1 VWPIR
6 NVRLKTFE
14 IIEFAVAAT
23 GRFDDSR
30 KHPLEI
36 HSSSWGHAVKPGLLL
51 AVISGLFI
59 AVPLTANAADIAVKT
74 SAPLPPPSL
83 NWTGCYIGGNGG
95 GTWIKNDSALLAAG
109 VGGPVIPLGPS
120 AGDAAAYG
128 GQIGCDYQSS
138 SNWVVGL
145 RGMWD
150 ATTANS
156 SIQGAFGA
164 VGVAISSTLNSQTRS
179 FGTAVA
185 RVGYSFTPALMFYG
199 IGGVAF
205 AENKYTQNIV
215 ATPPGTV
222 FAFNSSDAPT
232 GWAAGAG
239 ASWMLSPNWDFW
251 IEYNY
256 LGFGSRTVTTQG
268 IAPLTNSVRQDV
280 QTVLVGLDFRFTN
293 WAASQFSSR

>member
-1 VWPIR
+1 VK
-6 NVRLKTFE
+6 LT
-14 IIEFAVAAT
+14 
-23 GRFDDSR
+23 
-30 KHPLEI
+30 HPLAI
-36 HSSSWGHAVKPGLLL
+36 VSA
-51 AVISGLFI
+51 LFI
-59 AVPLTANAADIAVKT
+59 ALPLTANAADIAVKMH
-74 SAPLPPPSL
+74 APLPPPSL

-95 GTWIKNDSALLAAG
+95 GTWIKNNSALVAI
-109 VGGPVIPLGPS
+109 GGAPPGIPLGTS

-128 GQIGCDYQSS
+128 GQVGCDYQSS
-138 SNWVVGL
+138 GNWVVGV

-150 ATTANS
+150 GTTANS
-156 SIQGAFGA
+156 SIQGAIAPGGGA
-164 VGVAISSTLNSQTRS
+164 VTVASTLNSQTRS

-205 AENKYTQNIV
+205 AENKYSQNVV

-222 FAFNSSDAPT
+222 FTFNSSDAPT

-268 IAPLTNSVRQDV
+268 VAPLTNSVRQDV
-280 QTVLVGLDFRFTN
+280 QTVLVGVDFRFAN